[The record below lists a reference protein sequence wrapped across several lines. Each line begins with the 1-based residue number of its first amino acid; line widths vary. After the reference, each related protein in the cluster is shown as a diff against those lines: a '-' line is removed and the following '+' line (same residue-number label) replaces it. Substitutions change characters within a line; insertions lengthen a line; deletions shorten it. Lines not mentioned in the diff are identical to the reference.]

1 MPQLL
6 GAGLLNLNEEE
17 YIRMYAIMEDHWR
30 DVAEE
35 DENKNNIHTLRWEV
49 YVRDKEDL
57 IKKEFL
63 VSVTHPKGG
72 QLFGL
77 V

>member
-1 MPQLL
+1 MAEERYPDP
-6 GAGLLNLNEEE
+6 NEEE
-17 YIRMYAIMEDHWR
+17 YIRLDEMMEEHWR

-35 DENKNNIHTLRWEV
+35 GEDKNKIHTLRWEV
-49 YVRDKEDL
+49 YVKEKEEL
-57 IKKEFL
+57 KKREFL
-63 VSVTHPKGG
+63 VSVPNPKGG

>member
-1 MPQLL
+1 
-6 GAGLLNLNEEE
+6 
-17 YIRMYAIMEDHWR
+17 MYAIMEDHWR

-63 VSVTHPKGG
+63 VSVTYPKGG

-77 V
+77 M